1 MGKLMMIQEADDRR
15 IERLKARL
23 RINTKVDVVRAG
35 MDLLE
40 QHAAREERIRRWK
53 QAAPRVAAES
63 RRINA
68 EFRTHS
74 RLKRS

>member
-1 MGKLMMIQEADDRR
+1 MGKPLMMQEADDRR

-23 RINTKVDVVRAG
+23 GIDTKIDVVRAG

-40 QHAAREERIRRWK
+40 QHATRQEQIQRWRR
-53 QAAPRVAAES
+53 AAPRVAAES

-68 EFRTHS
+68 EFRVHS